1 MKRVMLLMLA
11 AMLTACGEA
20 ESIETVEVLAGN
32 PERLQGLR
40 EQCKTERAKLGD
52 ELCDRVAEATRR
64 RFFGDGTV
72 PYTPP
77 TEQPRF

>member
-1 MKRVMLLMLA
+1 MNMAMLLMFA
-11 AMLTACGEA
+11 AMLTACGKA
-20 ESIETVEVLAGN
+20 EPTETVEVLAGN

-64 RFFGDGTV
+64 RFLGDGTV

-77 TEQPRF
+77 IEQPKF